1 MTTILEASLV
11 ISALLTF
18 LCSYRAIKG
27 PETADRM
34 VALDAISTNIV
45 ALAVIYAMY
54 TERAVFI
61 NVSLMLAITGFVA
74 TVATATYLREGDI
87 IQ

>member
-1 MTTILEASLV
+1 
-11 ISALLTF
+11 
-18 LCSYRAIKG
+18 
-27 PETADRM
+27 M

-54 TERAVFI
+54 TSRAVFI

-87 IQ
+87 IK